1 MQPNSLQAQKAII
14 FFLLSASSWVAWSYM
29 VYMHQTMSM
38 ETMNNSWMPP
48 QAHQAWSSSDF
59 TKTFAMWVVMMIAMM
74 MPSVIPM
81 VLGFIRIRRWR
92 NFNHHP
98 YLGAMVFVL
107 GYFLIWLVFCMVA
120 TALQWQLHTFALLS
134 PMMESRNTTLS
145 AGVLIIAGLYQLT
158 LCKAFCLDHCRAIL
172 YLKHDCHN
180 KSIIMGLH
188 HGLYCVGSCWALML
202 MMFAVGV
209 MNLLWMGLITL
220 LVALEKTLPIKPI
233 WLRCISG
240 FFLLF
245 WGGGLLIQL
254 DLILKVVV

>member
-1 MQPNSLQAQKAII
+1 MQPNSFQAQNAII
-14 FFLLSASSWVAWSYM
+14 IFLLSASSWVAWSYM
-29 VYMHQTMSM
+29 VDMNQTMNM

-59 TKTFAMWVVMMIAMM
+59 TKTFIMWVVMMIAMM

-81 VLGFIRIRRWR
+81 VIGFIRVHRWR
-92 NFNHHP
+92 NFNRHP

-107 GYFLIWLVFCMVA
+107 GYFLIWLVFCTVA

-134 PMMESRNTTLS
+134 PMMESRNTILS
-145 AGVLIIAGLYQLT
+145 AGVLMLAGLYQLT
-158 LCKAFCLDHCRAIL
+158 HCKAVCLDHCRATI
-172 YLKHDCHN
+172 YLSHDCHN

-188 HGLYCVGSCWALML
+188 HGIYCLGSCWALML

-220 LVALEKTLPIKPI
+220 IVALEKILPIKPR
-233 WLRCISG
+233 LRCISG
-240 FFLLF
+240 YVLLI
-245 WGGGLLIQL
+245 WGGCLLIQL